1 MFEVLIWFGVSL
13 PILYH
18 LLIFGLKKLSPNP
31 LPPTEESL
39 VYLSAS
45 NPKLPGL
52 ELTSITDP
60 SVTPQVELSVVIP
73 AYNEENRLKSG
84 LSDALEFLESR
95 RTELSRSDEAHS
107 KQTENRG
114 GRVEHLSD
122 GARPSDRSGR
132 SIRPGSYEVLIV
144 DDGSKDQTS
153 RVALELAIDHSK
165 RAVDP
170 ENQAEIRLI
179 RLGKNR
185 GKGGAVKH
193 GILHSR
199 GERILFADADGAS
212 NFSDLTKLMNTLNQI
227 SIETST
233 KNHHQN
239 TSSSKFKEAEGR
251 RTECHGITIG
261 SRAHLVSSESVVSRS
276 KFRNFLMKSF
286 HLYLYILGLR
296 DIRDTQCGFKLMTRD
311 TARRIVPTLHVEGWI
326 FDVELLLIGKLVRP
340 KVPIEEV
347 FIRWNEVEG
356 SKLSIIRDSIKMA
369 VELLIVR
376 LNYSLGIWK
385 VPSN

>member
-1 MFEVLIWFGVSL
+1 
-13 PILYH
+13 
-18 LLIFGLKKLSPNP
+18 
-31 LPPTEESL
+31 
-39 VYLSAS
+39 
-45 NPKLPGL
+45 
-52 ELTSITDP
+52 
-60 SVTPQVELSVVIP
+60 
-73 AYNEENRLKSG
+73 
-84 LSDALEFLESR
+84 
-95 RTELSRSDEAHS
+95 
-107 KQTENRG
+107 
-114 GRVEHLSD
+114 
-122 GARPSDRSGR
+122 
-132 SIRPGSYEVLIV
+132 
-144 DDGSKDQTS
+144 
-153 RVALELAIDHSK
+153 
-165 RAVDP
+165 
-170 ENQAEIRLI
+170 
-179 RLGKNR
+179 
-185 GKGGAVKH
+185 
-193 GILHSR
+193 
-199 GERILFADADGAS
+199 
-212 NFSDLTKLMNTLNQI
+212 MNTLNQI

>member
-95 RTELSRSDEAHS
+95 
-107 KQTENRG
+107 
-114 GRVEHLSD
+114 RVEHLSD

-239 TSSSKFKEAEGR
+239 TSSSKFKETEGR